1 MNKVLSIILL
11 SALAGCSIATDVANE
26 IGQANKSFMALFGND
41 ATALAKLYSST
52 GQVLPTGSDAIE
64 GTADIA
70 TFWQSVFDSGV
81 AEAVLET
88 LEITEL
94 GDTAVEVGRY
104 SLIATD
110 GQIAD
115 NGKYIV
121 IWKKENGAWKLH
133 RDIFNSSQAPPQ

>member
-1 MNKVLSIILL
+1 MKKVLSIILL
-11 SALAGCSIATDVANE
+11 SALAGCSMATDVTNE
-26 IGQANKSFMALFGND
+26 IEQANKNFMALFGND
-41 ATALAKLYSST
+41 AAALANLYSST
-52 GQVLPTGSDAIE
+52 GQVLPTGSDVIE
-64 GTADIA
+64 GTDDIA
-70 TFWQSVFDSGV
+70 TFWQGVFDSGLT
-81 AEAVLET
+81 AAVLET

-104 SLIATD
+104 SLLTSD

-133 RDIFNSSQAPPQ
+133 RDIFNSSRTPPQ